1 MYTKDHIYQFLKN
14 NSPHYH
20 YWIHYIIHIPI
31 PNAFGFQLLICCN
44 LKLDASRTH
53 CLFLLTSMSFTKA
66 TKTHEISSSKFLC
79 ASVVAFPFCASY
91 ATTSC
96 NLVVFFFFW
105 GGCYIWC
112 FSFFFPLCGF
122 ASVCAIRW
130 ITLCNLLGSLPS
142 CCLSFP
148 LQYVWTRYYCVCAH
162 WPYRLPHKCQHAST
176 LTHIKQS
183 FKHKCKH
190 TPLCTHMDYTT
201 MTKGK

>member
-96 NLVVFFFFW
+96 NLVVFFFF
-105 GGCYIWC
+105 GGGVT
-112 FSFFFPLCGF
+112 FGVFLSPSLFVDSLVFVLSVGLPF
-122 ASVCAIRW
+122 ATFLAVFRRVVYPFLFNMYGHVTIVFVPTDHTVC
-130 ITLCNLLGSLPS
+130 
-142 CCLSFP
+142 
-148 LQYVWTRYYCVCAH
+148 
-162 WPYRLPHKCQHAST
+162 
-176 LTHIKQS
+176 
-183 FKHKCKH
+183 H
-190 TPLCTHMDYTT
+190 TNVNMHQP
-201 MTKGK
+201 